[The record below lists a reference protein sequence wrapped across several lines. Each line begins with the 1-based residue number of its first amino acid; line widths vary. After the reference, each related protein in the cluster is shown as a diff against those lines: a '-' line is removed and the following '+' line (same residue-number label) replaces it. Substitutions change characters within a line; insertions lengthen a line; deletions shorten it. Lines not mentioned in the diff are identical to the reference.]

1 MRSSYRFYSLCVLP
15 VVFSQLALAL
25 PARQDVTDC
34 HKAGACHNSLTV
46 TASVSGQGLYTP
58 ITRAADSASRLG
70 LALKDT
76 PRYVDVVDS
85 GTISRQRLRTLTE
98 VVEISTGMSGVTSP
112 SLSNSVSLR
121 GFTPLAWLYNG
132 VEMPGSTLQSALP
145 AHYEQ
150 VEILHGTGSVLH
162 GLSSAGGSVN
172 MVSRKASFSRQ
183 PVELDYGYSSFA
195 SHKVH
200 LGAGGALVKEV
211 LAARLDVST
220 ADAGSQ
226 AKGERW
232 RPVQVSAALAL
243 RPADDLL
250 MTLELDRTVTER
262 LNTYYGSPLVNQQM
276 KRELR
281 HINYNN
287 LQDSYIRSQATSVQS
302 GLEWFITPQLS
313 FRNKFYYYKGFREWH
328 DVEDFSYDSAR
339 PGYVIRQSFG
349 DLAHDDQLT
358 GNRSL
363 LVLDAPLWGMEN
375 QAVLGFDISRQQ
387 FQYSQNG
394 WGGNARQQV
403 PMFAPP
409 ASWFSDA
416 TPRLREPL
424 RNIVKKQWAGIL
436 EDRLEITDQWSLLTQ
451 ARYNQ
456 LDIHWNYQ
464 PQKQELDKR
473 HHFISLG
480 LGPLY
485 KPTENLSL
493 YVNYSTGKAPG
504 GDLFF
509 IGAAQTALPLT
520 SVRQWEAGLK
530 GQFWQQ
536 RGQVALALYDLRKS
550 HLFSQDASQKDTLHA
565 VGQQTSQGMELS
577 FALRPVDQLT
587 LSGNLAYTRARFN
600 EYRQGGVDFRGKTP
614 RYVPV
619 WNGNLALRYQPVKDL
634 GLTLAWHYVGSSYN
648 NDANSSTMSAYST
661 VNLGADYQLLP
672 QVTLGLMVRNLTD
685 SFYGWQRTYT
695 GQRLPGEPRTYE
707 AYVSIKY

>member
-1 MRSSYRFYSLCVLP
+1 MRYHYRFYSLCVLS
-15 VVFSQLALAL
+15 VTFTQTALAL
-25 PARQDVTDC
+25 PAGEKMSQDT
-34 HKAGACHNSLTV
+34 LTV
-46 TASVSGQGLYTP
+46 TASASGQRLYTP
-58 ITRAADSASRLG
+58 ITQRTDSASRLG

-76 PRYVDVVDS
+76 PRYVDVMDS
-85 GTISRQRLRTLTE
+85 GTISLQRLQTLTE
-98 VVEISTGMSGVTSP
+98 VVETSTGVSGVTSP

-121 GFTPLAWLYNG
+121 GFTPVAWLYNG

-145 AHYEQ
+145 AHYQQ
-150 VEILHGTGSVLH
+150 VEVLHGTGSVLH

-183 PVELDYGYSSFA
+183 PLELDYGYSSFA
-195 SHKVH
+195 SHRVH
-200 LGAGGALVKEV
+200 LGGGGALIKNV
-211 LAARLDVST
+211 LAGRLDVST
-220 ADAGSQ
+220 TDAGSQ
-226 AKGERW
+226 AYGERW

-243 RPADDLL
+243 RPADELL
-250 MTLELDRTVTER
+250 VTLNVDRTVTER

-287 LQDSYIRSQATSVQS
+287 LQDSYIRSRATSVQQ
-302 GLEWFITPQLS
+302 GLKWFITPTLNFQ
-313 FRNKFYYYKGFREWH
+313 NKFYYYKGFREWH
-328 DVEDFSYDSAR
+328 DVEDFSYSSAR

-363 LVLDAPLWGMEN
+363 LMLDAPLWGMEN
-375 QAVLGFDISRQQ
+375 QTVFGFDISRQQ

-394 WGGNARQQV
+394 WGGSARQEV

-409 ASWFSDA
+409 ASRFSDV

-436 EDRLEITDQWSLLTQ
+436 EDHLEVSEQWFLLAQ
-451 ARYNQ
+451 ARYTQ
-456 LDIHWNYQ
+456 VDIHWNYQ
-464 PQKQELDKR
+464 PQKQEVDKR
-473 HHFISLG
+473 YRFMSLG
-480 LGPLY
+480 LGPVY
-485 KPTENLSL
+485 KPTENLML
-493 YVNYSTGKAPG
+493 YVNYSTGKEPG

-520 SVRQWEAGLK
+520 SIRQWEAGLK

-550 HLFSQDASQKDTLHA
+550 HLFSQDASQPDTLHA
-565 VGQQTSQGMELS
+565 VGQQTSRGLEMN
-577 FALRPVDQLT
+577 FALTPVEQLT
-587 LSGNLAYTRARFN
+587 VSGNLAYTKAQFN

-619 WNGNLALRYQPVKDL
+619 WNGNLALRYQPVKDF
-634 GLTLAWHYVGSSYN
+634 GLTAAWHYVGSSYN
-648 NDANSSTMSAYST
+648 NDANSVTMPAYST
-661 VNLGADYQLLP
+661 VNLGADYQVLP
-672 QVTLGLMVRNLTD
+672 QMTFGLMVRNLTD

-695 GQRLPGEPRTYE
+695 GQRLIGDPRTYE